1 MKGFVRLLLPALA
14 VAICRADG
22 TPVVPSF
29 TLAPGAHI
37 EGERLIADLPA
48 AGSSRL
54 DCRSEAPL
62 DLTPWL
68 GGADGV
74 LVSVLV
80 SAENV
85 SEPDKPWNGVKA
97 QLRCIDSESGR
108 TRWLG
113 ASLPVGTYG
122 WRRAEIRLGGLT
134 AIVPENGRATLVLGL
149 EGCSGHAEFNLASLR
164 IEVEDVG
171 LSPINQD
178 WIVHYPGVEG
188 FNAEAQ
194 SGRGRR
200 ELLSPLGDQ
209 GIGSL
214 GENSK
219 ITPNLQNSK
228 TPGSE
233 SNTNSASLRLC
244 VKKTLRGC
252 MLPSRPTTED
262 DIETLHRWGATLVRF
277 QIVRGFGK
285 IGVGADLDE
294 YFRWL
299 DGRLDNLQDVLGWCV
314 ARGMKVCVDLHS
326 PPGGN
331 SGLRQAE
338 QYAMFDDDRHA
349 AAFVDAWRRIARR
362 FAGHPALYGY
372 DLVNE
377 PNQRGPVKNSYWE
390 LQRRAAEAIRK
401 IDPSATIVVEANL
414 SAAPT
419 AFRYLSPLA
428 LDNVIYEVHFYSPG
442 DYTHQGVG
450 NRPRHSESRPLVW
463 PGVSP
468 EGRVWDKEHMRR
480 ILKPVRD
487 FQLRHRCRIYV
498 GEFSAVAWA
507 PGAETWLRDAISLF
521 EEYGWDWTYH
531 AFREWSPWSV
541 EHEGPDKNHMSPS
554 SDNPRKCTLL
564 EGFSR

>member
-14 VAICRADG
+14 AAICRADG

-85 SEPDKPWNGVKA
+85 SKPDKPWNGVKA

-149 EGCSGHAEFNLASLR
+149 EGCSGHAEFNLSSLR
-164 IEVEDVG
+164 IEREPLPV
-171 LSPINQD
+171 PIVNQD
-178 WIVHYPGVEG
+178 WIVRYPADTERVTSDERRVTSDDEG
-188 FNAEAQ
+188 GGSDTLVTRHPSLVTAAQ
-194 SGRGRR
+194 RR
-200 ELLSPLGDQ
+200 KP
-209 GIGSL
+209 
-214 GENSK
+214 
-219 ITPNLQNSK
+219 
-228 TPGSE
+228 
-233 SNTNSASLRLC
+233 
-244 VKKTLRGC
+244 LRGC
-252 MLPSRPTTED
+252 MLPSRATTED

-338 QYAMFDDDRHA
+338 HYAMFEDDRHA
-349 AAFVDAWRRIARR
+349 AAFVDAWQRIARR

-377 PNQRGPVKNSYWE
+377 PYQRGPVKNSYWE
-390 LQRRAAEAIRK
+390 LQRRAAEAIRE
-401 IDPSATIVVEANL
+401 IDPSAPIVVEANL
-414 SAAPT
+414 SDAPV

-450 NRPRHSESRPLVW
+450 NRPRHSEGRPLVW

-468 EGRVWDKEHMRR
+468 EERVWNREHMRCV
-480 ILKPVRD
+480 LKPVRD

-507 PGAETWLRDAISLF
+507 PGAEAWLRDAISLF

-554 SDNPRKCTLL
+554 SDNPRKCALL
-564 EGFSR
+564 DGFTR